1 MNVERPLEMSIL
13 PARLRSDFGSK
24 IPEAPSGPPEQ
35 REMQPT
41 IQAYGDR
48 SKPDDAEESKTG
60 GT

>member
-1 MNVERPLEMSIL
+1 MPNNTV
-13 PARLRSDFGSK
+13 
-24 IPEAPSGPPEQ
+24 PSLAAKPGTL
-35 REMQPT
+35 MQPT